1 MFWWWA
7 VLACIVG
14 PFVVTRWP
22 GRAPFVPTERCIAPA
37 GIFSSG
43 VTWLCER
50 WAACAMMLLLR
61 AQYSPREV
69 FQACFRRCLDSLF
82 DNKGADLKGCL
93 PDNTKKAPNFLT
105 SQALSQQNEI
115 YLKRHP
121 AGDILSLSRSQIQ
134 FSAKLKSKRPQIC
147 VFFFEAD
154 MRVYMFVLGWGANT
168 NYALCVCSRYP
179 PLKSDRHNKSAIY
192 GPCSQLFLTLIHF
205 SRAPT
210 VFNQKLRARTTEI
223 DANSSCWSTPRKID
237 WKSRLERC
245 NWTSATYDVLIL
257 ISLLCY
263 APRST

>member
-1 MFWWWA
+1 MHCWA
-7 VLACIVG
+7 ICCHTLARHSAHLSFPPKG
-14 PFVVTRWP
+14 ASRQQ
-22 GRAPFVPTERCIAPA
+22 E
-37 GIFSSG
+37 FSLRG
-43 VTWLCER
+43 WLDWCER

-154 MRVYMFVLGWGANT
+154 ACVYVCAWLGCKHKLCPVCAADILLSKAAAT
-168 NYALCVCSRYP
+168 IKVQFMALAQPALSY
-179 PLKSDRHNKSAIY
+179 SHS
-192 GPCSQLFLTLIHF
+192 FF
-205 SRAPT
+205 SRANS
-210 VFNQKLRARTTEI
+210 FQSKAARTHHW
-223 DANSSCWSTPRKID
+223 NRRKF
-237 WKSRLERC
+237 L
-245 NWTSATYDVLIL
+245 VLIHAAENWL
-257 ISLLCY
+257 EISAWKMQLNERHLWWADIDPPDIWC
-263 APRST
+263 ST